1 MSYYILLSPLTAGFI
16 AQIIKLFLKSNHQK
30 FSLAN
35 LMVYS
40 GMPSGHSAMIVSL
53 ATIIGLEEGLKSPL
67 FSMSIILAIIVIRDA
82 LGIRRYLGQH
92 GHILNILVKDLKD
105 DDVLEAKYPYL
116 LEKIGHTPAQV
127 FAGSIIGLLVSVV
140 IYFFAG

>member
-1 MSYYILLSPLTAGFI
+1 MPYHILLAPLIALFI
-16 AQIIKLFLKSNHQK
+16 VQVIKPFIKSNQRKLSLKS
-30 FSLAN
+30 

-40 GMPSGHSAMIVSL
+40 GMPSGHSALIISL
-53 ATIIGLEEGLKSPL
+53 VTIIGLEEGAKSPL
-67 FSMSIILAIIVIRDA
+67 FAVSAILAIIVIRDA
-82 LGIRRYLGQH
+82 LGIRKYLGQH

-127 FAGSIIGLLVSVV
+127 LAGSIIGLLVSVV
-140 IYFFAG
+140 IYFFAS

>member
-1 MSYYILLSPLTAGFI
+1 
-16 AQIIKLFLKSNHQK
+16 
-30 FSLAN
+30 
-35 LMVYS
+35 
-40 GMPSGHSAMIVSL
+40 MIVSL

-127 FAGSIIGLLVSVV
+127 FIGSIIGLFVSVV
-140 IYFFAG
+140 IYFFVS